1 MKKIKDANYSTND
14 DKEKESNVEKEEVKN
29 EKELDKKKE
38 VVIENNSK
46 EKDIEKEEQD
56 IKLDDKV
63 EEETI
68 KPTSSIKQEK
78 INKKEKDNFWQK
90 NKNVLIAVIITF
102 TICLG
107 IFGLFYNYYLKN
119 LIVEKTKLEK
129 SVTVTDTGIA
139 DAVEKVYDSVV
150 TIETYVNN
158 RAYASG
164 TGFVFKTEG
173 DKAYILTNSH
183 VISNSNSVKVTFTNN
198 KQVTADV
205 VGSDDYSDIAVLSVN
220 KDDIL
225 LIAETGSSEDMRVG
239 DTTFA
244 VGAPIDSS
252 IYSWSVTRGILS
264 GKDRLVEV
272 TSSDNKSTYV
282 MEVLQTD
289 TAINSGNSGGPLCN
303 SNGQVIGITN
313 MKLASSQI
321 EGIGFAIPIEE
332 ALKYAESIISGK
344 QISRP
349 YLGITIYDATN
360 YYSNTSGIYIEYVEQ
375 NSAADKAGLQKG
387 DKILEV
393 NGKEVSN
400 SSYFKHELYKYDVG
414 EQITIK
420 VERNGKEKEI
430 KITLGSNNIAS

>member
-38 VVIENNSK
+38 VVIENNLK
-46 EKDIEKEEQD
+46 EKEIEKEEQD

-68 KPTSSIKQEK
+68 KPTSTIKQK
-78 INKKEKDNFWQK
+78 INKKENSNFWQK
-90 NKNVLIAVIITF
+90 NKNVLISIIITF
-102 TICLG
+102 AICLG

-198 KQVTADV
+198 KQATADV

-360 YYSNTSGIYIEYVEQ
+360 YYSNTRGIYIEYVEQ

>member
-14 DKEKESNVEKEEVKN
+14 DKEKVSNVDKEEVKN

-38 VVIENNSK
+38 VVIENNLK
-46 EKDIEKEEQD
+46 EKEIEKEEQD

-68 KPTSSIKQEK
+68 KPTSTIKQK
-78 INKKEKDNFWQK
+78 INKKENGNFWQK
-90 NKNVLIAVIITF
+90 NKNVLISIVITF
-102 TICLG
+102 AICLG

-119 LIVEKTKLEK
+119 LIVVKTKLEK

-183 VISNSNSVKVTFTNN
+183 VISNSNRVKVTFTNN

-205 VGSDDYSDIAVLSVN
+205 VGSDDYSDIAVLSVS

-225 LIAETGSSEDMRVG
+225 LIAETGSSEDMKLG

-272 TSSDNKSTYV
+272 TSSENKSTYV

-430 KITLGSNNIAS
+430 KITLGSNNIVS

>member
-14 DKEKESNVEKEEVKN
+14 DKEKESNVDKEEVKN

-38 VVIENNSK
+38 VVIENNLK
-46 EKDIEKEEQD
+46 EKEIEKEEQD

-68 KPTSSIKQEK
+68 KPTSTIKQK
-78 INKKEKDNFWQK
+78 TNKKENSNFWQK
-90 NKNVLIAVIITF
+90 NKNVLISIIITF
-102 TICLG
+102 AICLG

-129 SVTVTDTGIA
+129 SVTVTDKGIA

-150 TIETYVNN
+150 TIETYINN

-183 VISNSNSVKVTFTNN
+183 VISNSNSVNVTFTNN

-225 LIAETGSSEDMRVG
+225 LIAETGSSEDMKVG

-430 KITLGSNNIAS
+430 KITLGSNNIVS

>member
-14 DKEKESNVEKEEVKN
+14 DKEKESNVDKEEVKN

-38 VVIENNSK
+38 VVIENNLK
-46 EKDIEKEEQD
+46 EKEIEKEEQD

-68 KPTSSIKQEK
+68 KPTSTIKQK
-78 INKKEKDNFWQK
+78 INKKENSNFWQK
-90 NKNVLIAVIITF
+90 NKNVLISIIITF
-102 TICLG
+102 AICLG

-129 SVTVTDTGIA
+129 SVTVTDKGIA

-150 TIETYVNN
+150 TIETYINN

-205 VGSDDYSDIAVLSVN
+205 VGSDDYSDIAVLSVS

-225 LIAETGSSEDMRVG
+225 LIAETGSSEDMKVG

-303 SNGQVIGITN
+303 VNGEVIGITN

-430 KITLGSNNIAS
+430 KITLGSNNIVS